1 MSFRPKV
8 VAVVQARMG
17 STRLPGK
24 TMKDILGKPM
34 LWHMVNRL
42 AKSKLIG
49 KMVIATTNKE
59 RDKAIL
65 EFAEKFNLESYAGS
79 ENDVLGR
86 YYQAAKKFGAEAI
99 VRVSADCPLIDP
111 KIVDKIIGYYLAN
124 RDQLDYVHNGLSYPD
139 GVVESEVFSFAALEK
154 AWKEAR
160 LTSEREHVTSY
171 IWKHPEIFRIATV
184 ENNEDLSSLRLVVD
198 DKNDFQLV
206 SEVFKGLYREG
217 EIFHLKDIID
227 FLRQNPELLELNR
240 STIRNEGYLKS
251 VAGDKPVQ

>member
-111 KIVDKIIGYYLAN
+111 KD
-124 RDQLDYVHNGLSYPD
+124 S
-139 GVVESEVFSFAALEK
+139 
-154 AWKEAR
+154 
-160 LTSEREHVTSY
+160 
-171 IWKHPEIFRIATV
+171 
-184 ENNEDLSSLRLVVD
+184 
-198 DKNDFQLV
+198 
-206 SEVFKGLYREG
+206 
-217 EIFHLKDIID
+217 
-227 FLRQNPELLELNR
+227 
-240 STIRNEGYLKS
+240 
-251 VAGDKPVQ
+251 